1 MERFDWFELI
11 SDRLRDY
18 SEGEIW
24 STGDEILC
32 RTESAANTIADMF
45 MTLYHGQREDVTINT
60 GYYDPEED
68 ERNHE
73 VDRHTGWWYI
83 NMQ

>member
-1 MERFDWFELI
+1 
-11 SDRLRDY
+11 
-18 SEGEIW
+18 
-24 STGDEILC
+24 
-32 RTESAANTIADMF
+32 MF